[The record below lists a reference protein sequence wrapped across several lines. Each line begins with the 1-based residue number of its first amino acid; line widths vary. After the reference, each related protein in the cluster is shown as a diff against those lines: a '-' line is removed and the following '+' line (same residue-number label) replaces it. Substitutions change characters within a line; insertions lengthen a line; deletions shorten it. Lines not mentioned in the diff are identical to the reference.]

1 MIDLVYLQCELNFYL
16 HERNSWKFLFFMYW
30 KTVHGWVVIC
40 CIELLDKRP
49 YLFWFPTTSS
59 AIFTVISKCAHVDS
73 VNTLRGQ
80 YIRVIKSAV
89 SCDTKWGI
97 VYVNGNVNLK
107 GTFLWKR
114 FNFFY
119 SCFTMV
125 IWAVVCC
132 NATVHVYLNTLI
144 SKKEE
149 NIWLYV

>member
-1 MIDLVYLQCELNFYL
+1 
-16 HERNSWKFLFFMYW
+16 MYW

-40 CIELLDKRP
+40 CIELLYKRL

-73 VNTLRGQ
+73 VNTLWGQ
-80 YIRVIKSAV
+80 YIRVIKSAIL
-89 SCDTKWGI
+89 CDTKWGI

-114 FNFFY
+114 FNFFFY
-119 SCFTMV
+119 SSFTMV
-125 IWAVVCC
+125 ICAVVCC

-144 SKKEE
+144 SIKEE

>member
-1 MIDLVYLQCELNFYL
+1 
-16 HERNSWKFLFFMYW
+16 MYW
-30 KTVHGWVVIC
+30 KTVHGWKVIC
-40 CIELLDKRP
+40 CIELLYKRF

-89 SCDTKWGI
+89 LCDTKWGI

-114 FNFFY
+114 FNFFLQLFY
-119 SCFTMV
+119 NGYQWSCV
-125 IWAVVCC
+125 LQY
-132 NATVHVYLNTLI
+132 ATVHVYLNTLI